1 MIFAVMKLNKIK
13 LLLVLF
19 LVSCSA
25 PKKDMQVEV
34 FVKDLKKGILY
45 LERVQDS
52 ILVAVDSVQITQEK
66 PIVLEADLNHPEL
79 FYVLL
84 VRNKADDFDNRI
96 SFFGEAGNISI
107 QTTLDGYVT
116 KAEVIGSPTQDIFNS
131 YNKVI
136 SQFNYEELDLLTA
149 YLQAQINQNNDSL
162 ALLVRQSAS
171 LAKRKI
177 LFTANFAVNN
187 NTSVIAPYLALY
199 NLTSG
204 SKTLLDTIAAS
215 MSDDVRNSS
224 YGKHLRDYLADP
236 EKK

>member
-1 MIFAVMKLNKIK
+1 
-13 LLLVLF
+13 
-19 LVSCSA
+19 
-25 PKKDMQVEV
+25 MQVEV
-34 FVKDLKKGILY
+34 FVKDLKKGTLY

-52 ILVAVDSVQITQEK
+52 ILVAVDSMQITQEK

-84 VRNKADDFDNRI
+84 DRNKADDFDNRI
-96 SFFGEAGNISI
+96 PFFGEAGNISI

-116 KAEVIGSPTQDIFNS
+116 KAEVVGSPTQDIFNS

-136 SQFNYEELDLLTA
+136 SQFNNEELDLLAA
-149 YLQAQINQNNDSL
+149 YLQAQISQNSDSL
-162 ALLVRQSAS
+162 ALLEKQSTS

-199 NLTSG
+199 NLTSD
-204 SKTLLDTIAAS
+204 SKSLLDTIAAS

-224 YGKHLRDYLADP
+224 YGKQLRDYLADA
-236 EKK
+236 EK

>member
-1 MIFAVMKLNKIK
+1 
-13 LLLVLF
+13 
-19 LVSCSA
+19 
-25 PKKDMQVEV
+25 MQVEV
-34 FVKDLKKGILY
+34 FVKDLKKGTLY

-52 ILVAVDSVQITQEK
+52 ILVAVDSMQITQEK

-84 VRNKADDFDNRI
+84 DRNKADDFDNRI
-96 SFFGEAGNISI
+96 PFFGEAGNISI

-116 KAEVIGSPTQDIFNS
+116 KAEVVGSPTQDIFNS

-136 SQFNYEELDLLTA
+136 SQFNNEELDLLAA
-149 YLQAQINQNNDSL
+149 YLQAQISQNSDSL
-162 ALLVRQSAS
+162 ALLEKQSAS

-187 NTSVIAPYLALY
+187 NNSVIAPYLALY

-224 YGKHLRDYLADP
+224 YGKQLRDYLADA
-236 EKK
+236 EK

>member
-1 MIFAVMKLNKIK
+1 
-13 LLLVLF
+13 
-19 LVSCSA
+19 
-25 PKKDMQVEV
+25 MQVEV

-45 LERVQDS
+45 LERLQDS

-131 YNKVI
+131 YIKVI
-136 SQFNYEELDLLTA
+136 SQFNNEELDLLAA

-162 ALLVRQSAS
+162 ALIEKQSAN
-171 LAKRKI
+171 LAKRKL

-224 YGKHLRDYLADP
+224 YGKQLRNYLADP
-236 EKK
+236 EKNDSY

>member
-1 MIFAVMKLNKIK
+1 MKQNIIK
-13 LLLVLF
+13 LLFVLF

-25 PKKDMQVEV
+25 TQKRHASRSFCKG
-34 FVKDLKKGILY
+34 LKKGNTLPRTIA
-45 LERVQDS
+45 RQHFGCS
-52 ILVAVDSVQITQEK
+52 RFGANHQRKTN
-66 PIVLEADLNHPEL
+66 VLEADLNHPEL

-84 VRNKADDFDNRI
+84 DRNKADDFDNRI
-96 SFFGEAGNISI
+96 PFFGEAGNISI

-131 YNKVI
+131 YIKVI
-136 SQFNYEELDLLTA
+136 SQFNNEELDLLAA

-162 ALLVRQSAS
+162 ALIEKQSAN
-171 LAKRKI
+171 LAKRKL

-204 SKTLLDTIAAS
+204 SKSLLDTIAAS

-224 YGKHLRDYLADP
+224 YGKQLRDYLADA
-236 EKK
+236 EK

>member
-1 MIFAVMKLNKIK
+1 
-13 LLLVLF
+13 
-19 LVSCSA
+19 
-25 PKKDMQVEV
+25 MQVEV
-34 FVKDLKKGILY
+34 FVKDLKKGTLY

-52 ILVAVDSVQITQEK
+52 ILVAVDSMQITQEK

-84 VRNKADDFDNRI
+84 DRNKADDFDNRI
-96 SFFGEAGNISI
+96 PFFGEAGNISI

-116 KAEVIGSPTQDIFNS
+116 KAEVVGSPTQDIFNS

-136 SQFNYEELDLLTA
+136 SQFNNEELDLLAA
-149 YLQAQINQNNDSL
+149 YLQAQISQNSDSL
-162 ALLVRQSAS
+162 ALLEKQSAS

-187 NTSVIAPYLALY
+187 NNSVITPYLALY

-204 SKTLLDTIAAS
+204 SKILLDTIAAS

-224 YGKHLRDYLADP
+224 YGKQLRDYLADA
-236 EKK
+236 EK